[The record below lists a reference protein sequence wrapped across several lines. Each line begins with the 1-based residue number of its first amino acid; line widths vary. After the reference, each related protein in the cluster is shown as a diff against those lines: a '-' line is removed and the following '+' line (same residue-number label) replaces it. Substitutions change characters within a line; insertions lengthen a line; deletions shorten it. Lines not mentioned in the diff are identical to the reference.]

1 MEGVAKLEK
10 FLIGFTIIHEI
21 IDGFK
26 LADLEQVYSNY
37 KEISIILLGSA
48 EPNSYVLAPS

>member
-1 MEGVAKLEK
+1 MEGVAQLEN

-26 LADLEQVYSNY
+26 LANLEQVYSNY
-37 KEISIILLGSA
+37 KEISIISLGSS